1 MDEVRVEEAVRRHF
15 KVIDFYRL
23 EDGFEYVVN
32 ADQVSQAFIS
42 LYHDIQGAGALPRL
56 RQSGRNYSLTVSP
69 APRER
74 VSKLK
79 PALLAVSVAA
89 LMVYSYFQVGD
100 SYRLLLLFSLPV
112 LSLLALHEAGRIV
125 ANRKWGPGGFSYMV
139 PGIPAIV
146 PFMGFI
152 TSPSA
157 FPVNRDQQ
165 FDLGFTSIVLALV
178 SVIPYILVGNLL
190 PLASISKPG
199 ITIMSYLIG
208 QYINFGNPL
217 ISGSLFA
224 FTITFVNFL
233 PTWQLDGGLMVD
245 SVRNRSLGMDL
256 LSVML
261 MSLMGFF
268 VFALIIIFAQGS
280 MGFTNPLDTVTPLS
294 KNRKNMYYALIIVM
308 AVGFLFLALF

>member
-1 MDEVRVEEAVRRHF
+1 MDEIKVEEAVRRHF
-15 KVIDFYRL
+15 KVVDFYRL

-32 ADQVSQAFIS
+32 ADHVSQAFVS
-42 LYHDIQGAGALPRL
+42 LYRDIQGTGGLPRL

-69 APRER
+69 APKEGTSR
-74 VSKLK
+74 LK
-79 PALLAVSVAA
+79 PALLAASVAV

-112 LSLLALHEAGRIV
+112 LSLLALHETGRIV
-125 ANRKWGPGGFSYMV
+125 ANRRWGPGGFSYMI

-152 TSPSA
+152 TSPRA

-165 FDLGFTSIVLALV
+165 FDIGFISIILALI
-178 SVIPYILVGNLL
+178 SVIPYILLGNFLS
-190 PLASISKPG
+190 LASISKPG

-245 SVRNRSLGMDL
+245 SVRSRSLGMDL

-280 MGFTNPLDTVTPLS
+280 MGLTNPLDTVTPLS
-294 KNRKNMYYALIIVM
+294 RSRKNLYYALIIVM
-308 AVGFLFLALF
+308 SVGFLFLALF

>member
-42 LYHDIQGAGALPRL
+42 LYHDIQGMGALPRL

-294 KNRKNMYYALIIVM
+294 RNRKNMYYALIIVM